1 VVAYTP
7 DWEALADVLQ
17 RVKST
22 GLTEDEARRDV
33 CLALSDQKIRVQVR
47 IADTEAGMR
56 GETRSA
62 GIVVPRDLAPDDFD
76 WVLSRPLKPWLIGP
90 ASVAEH
96 YFSVSGTESRR
107 IALIKLFRADVT
119 NVLCGGERANNNFEK
134 KPTTTAA
141 QESAAIK
148 ALASHLKTNPDLKRA
163 TALTWCKE
171 NGFAVTGRGF
181 QARVWPQAR
190 KDADLDPIAAPGR
203 KRKS

>member
-22 GLTEDEARRDV
+22 GLTEDEARRDI
-33 CLALSDQKIRVQVR
+33 CFALSDQKIRVQVR

-62 GIVVPRDLAPDDFD
+62 GIVAPRDLAPDDFD
-76 WVLSRPLKPWLIGP
+76 WVLSHPLKPWLIGP
-90 ASVAEH
+90 ASVVEH
-96 YFSVSGTESRR
+96 YFSASGTESRR

-119 NVLCGGERANNNFEK
+119 NVLCGGEPANYNLEK

-141 QESAAIK
+141 QETAAIK
-148 ALASHLKTNPDLKRA
+148 ALASHLKANPDLKRA
-163 TALTWCKE
+163 AALTWCKE
-171 NGFAVTGRGF
+171 NGFALAGRGF
-181 QARVWPQAR
+181 QGRVWPQAR
-190 KDADLDPIAAPGR
+190 KDAGLDLRAAPGR